1 MAEKLDVRA
10 LSCPLPVVKVRNKLT
25 ELKEG
30 LLEVLVDTGTARDN
44 ITRMANNNGWKVE
57 TKEQGE
63 EYLLTIKILIS
74 RKTE

>member
-1 MAEKLDVRA
+1 MVEKLDVRG

-30 LLEVLVDTGTARDN
+30 LLEVLVDTGTAKDN

-57 TKEQGE
+57 TKERGE
-63 EYLLTIKILIS
+63 EYLLIINKLLS
-74 RKTE
+74 RKVE

>member
-1 MAEKLDVRA
+1 MAEKLDVRG

-63 EYLLTIKILIS
+63 EYLLIINK
-74 RKTE
+74 

>member
-1 MAEKLDVRA
+1 MAEKLDVRG
-10 LSCPLPVVKVRNKLT
+10 LSCPLPVVKVKNKLT

-44 ITRMANNNGWKVE
+44 IIRMANNNGWKVE

-63 EYLLTIKILIS
+63 EHLLIINKLLS
-74 RKTE
+74 RKVE